1 MKRAKLSVKAIL
13 IFNQT
18 AGAKKKKKST
28 PQQRKHVQILLYVFF
43 PLVFCRKPV
52 NFLFQCNHSRTNSP
66 RQPSWKLSLRQSPLT
81 DWRYKRIVLW
91 HPVSRDFKN
100 TGTKKV
106 KTKKPSAAKPVK
118 RIVNLFYS
126 DKWHG
131 NNSQYFF
138 QTNQLRL
145 ECKLVLCL
153 ICSLFN

>member
-1 MKRAKLSVKAIL
+1 MKRAKLSGKAIL

-18 AGAKKKKKST
+18 AGAKKKKST
-28 PQQRKHVQILLYVFF
+28 PQQRRQVQILLCVLF

-52 NFLFQCNHSRTNSP
+52 SFLFQCSHSRTNS

-81 DWRYKRIVLW
+81 DWRCKRMVLW
-91 HPVSRDFKN
+91 YLVSREFKN

-106 KTKKPSAAKPVK
+106 KTKKSSAAKPVK
-118 RIVNLFYS
+118 RIINLFYS
-126 DKWHG
+126 DTWHG

-138 QTNQLRL
+138 LTNQLRL